1 MTGIDKIWETI
12 LDHRKRLINA
22 GELEAKRQRQA
33 LDWMWSLIEE
43 GLRDRFRRNPYI
55 KKHLPE
61 VSREVEKGIT
71 TPTIAATR
79 LLSYLDDRK

>member
-1 MTGIDKIWETI
+1 
-12 LDHRKRLINA
+12 
-22 GELEAKRQRQA
+22 
-33 LDWMWSLIEE
+33 MWSLIEE